1 MNKDVSRH
9 HYHMSFG
16 EHSCDSWYRSFL
28 GSLGC
33 QLREN
38 AIQLCFFLVSQLV
51 FPKYLAIF
59 IHYSFALKLHV
70 IIMSSYSSLTGML
83 LRKTRKHVG
92 GTQHLPVP
100 SLLACS
106 HCRNFNTRKQGSWEN
121 TAQQVCAPPVLE
133 ERL

>member
-16 EHSCDSWYRSFL
+16 EHSCDSWHRSFL

-33 QLREN
+33 RLREN
-38 AIQLCFFLVSQLV
+38 AIQLCFFLVGQLV

-59 IHYSFALKLHV
+59 IHYSFALKLHA
-70 IIMSSYSSLTGML
+70 IIMSSHSSLTGML